1 MNSIFLRIFV
11 SFWVAMGL
19 IVVSGISLT
28 EYFAMERVRTIQVVD
43 GSDVA
48 DNALVAL
55 KKGGLPALQEWTRET
70 WNNEYGLGM
79 RTYVIDMHGVDILH
93 RPLLDRIERRVRR
106 MGALGF
112 LADADGNPPPL
123 IPDPLRATPQIVG
136 PDGAVYTFLFGYR
149 SWSPVGML
157 GGARENLLRLIIA
170 LGVSALISWWLAR
183 YLSRPVMSL
192 QQSTRALAAGHL
204 DTRVAPDVTQRSD
217 ELGVLA
223 RDFDQ
228 MAERLR
234 QLLAA
239 KEQLLRYVSHELRSP
254 LARLRVALSLA
265 RREGADI
272 GREMDRMELETER
285 LDTMIG
291 QILRLS
297 SLATDDPSVV
307 RQRIELG
314 HLLSEVV
321 DDARLEARADNK
333 TVEFTHA
340 PALHAE
346 VLGNHELL
354 RSAIENVVRNAIRF
368 TDSASK
374 VDVGLEVRSAQ
385 AVVTIRDQGCGVPEH
400 ELEKIFEPFHRVPG
414 ANSKGSTGGG
424 LGLTIAARVV
434 SVYGGKVHAR
444 NAPDKGLIVEI
455 QLPLAA

>member
-1 MNSIFLRIFV
+1 MNSIFLRIFL
-11 SFWVAMGL
+11 SFWLAMGL
-19 IVVSGISLT
+19 IVVAGIALT

-43 GSDVA
+43 ASDVA
-48 DNALVAL
+48 DSALIAL

-70 WNNEYGLGM
+70 WESEYRLGM

-149 SWSPVGML
+149 SWSPL
-157 GGARENLLRLIIA
+157 GVLGPARENLIRLIIA
-170 LGVSALISWWLAR
+170 LGVSAMISWWLAR
-183 YLSRPVMSL
+183 YLSKPVTSL
-192 QQSTRALAAGHL
+192 QASTRALAAGHL
-204 DTRVAPDVTQRSD
+204 DTRVAPDIAQRSD

-223 RDFDQ
+223 RDFDR

-265 RREGADI
+265 RRDGADI
-272 GREMDRMELETER
+272 SREMDRMERETER

-297 SLATDDPSVV
+297 SLATDDPNLG

-333 TVEFTHA
+333 TVEFT
-340 PALHAE
+340 PAVHAE

-354 RSAIENVVRNAIRF
+354 RSAIENVIRNAIRF
-368 TDSASK
+368 TDNASK
-374 VDVGLEVRSAQ
+374 IDVGLEIRARQ
-385 AVVTIRDQGCGVPEH
+385 AVVTIRDQGCGVPET

-414 ANSKGSTGGG
+414 ANDRGSTGGG

-434 SVYGGKVHAR
+434 TVYGGRVHAR

-455 QLPLAA
+455 ELPLAA

>member
-1 MNSIFLRIFV
+1 MNSIFLRIFL
-11 SFWVAMGL
+11 SFWLAMGL
-19 IVVSGISLT
+19 IVVGGIALT
-28 EYFAMERVRTIQVVD
+28 EYFAMERVRTVQGVD
-43 GSDVA
+43 ASDVA
-48 DNALVAL
+48 DSALIAL
-55 KKGGLPALQEWTRET
+55 KKGGLPALQEWTRDIWKDEMD
-70 WNNEYGLGM
+70 LGM

-106 MGALGF
+106 MAALGF
-112 LADADGNPPPL
+112 LADADGNAPPL
-123 IPDPLRATPQIVG
+123 MPDALRATPQIVG

-149 SWSPVGML
+149 PWSTFGAL
-157 GGARENLLRLIIA
+157 GAPRENVLRLIIA

-183 YLSRPVMSL
+183 YLSRPVTSL
-192 QQSTRALAAGHL
+192 QASTRALAAGHL
-204 DTRVAPDVTQRSD
+204 DTRVAPDIARRSD

-223 RDFDQ
+223 RDFDT

-234 QLLAA
+234 ELLAG
-239 KEQLLRYVSHELRSP
+239 KETLLRYVSHELRSP

-272 GREMDRMELETER
+272 SREMDRMERETER

-297 SLATDDPSVV
+297 SLANDDPSVV

-333 TVEFTHA
+333 TVEFT
-340 PALHAE
+340 PAVHAE

-354 RSAIENVVRNAIRF
+354 RSAIENVIRNAIRF
-368 TDSASK
+368 TENASK
-374 VDVGLEVRSAQ
+374 VDVGLEVRSRQ
-385 AVVTIRDQGCGVPEH
+385 AVVTIRDQGCGVPDN
-400 ELEKIFEPFHRVPG
+400 ELQKIFEPFHRVPG
-414 ANSKGSTGGG
+414 ANDRGSTGGG

-434 SVYGGKVHAR
+434 SVYGGRVHAR

-455 QLPLAA
+455 ELPLAA

>member
-1 MNSIFLRIFV
+1 MNSLFLRIFL
-11 SFWVAMGL
+11 SFWLAMGL
-19 IVVSGISLT
+19 IVVAGSTLT
-28 EYFAMERVRTIQVVD
+28 AFVVWQRTGTIQLID
-43 GSDVA
+43 ASDVA
-48 DNALVAL
+48 DNALVVL
-55 KKGGLPALQEWTRET
+55 KAGGLPALQDWTRER
-70 WNNEYGLGM
+70 WKRENGF
-79 RTYVIDMHGVDILH
+79 RTYVVDMHGVDILH
-93 RPLLDRIERRVRR
+93 RPLSERIEQRVRR

-123 IPDPLRATPQIVG
+123 IPDPLRSNPQIVG
-136 PDGAVYTFLFGYR
+136 PDGAVYTVLFYYIG
-149 SWSPVGML
+149 WSPIDMIGPP
-157 GGARENLLRLIIA
+157 GTAWLLLAIA
-170 LGVSALISWWLAR
+170 LSVSALACWWLAR
-183 YLSRPVMSL
+183 YLSRPVTSL
-192 QQSTRALAAGHL
+192 QASTRALAAGHL
-204 DTRVAPDVTQRSD
+204 NTRVAPDIAHRSD

-239 KEQLLRYVSHELRSP
+239 KETLLRYVSHELRSP

-265 RREGADI
+265 RREGADVA
-272 GREMDRMELETER
+272 REMDRMERETER

-297 SLATDDPSVV
+297 SLANDDPSLVK
-307 RQRIELG
+307 QRIELG

-333 TVEFTHA
+333 TVEFK
-340 PALHAE
+340 PAVQAE

-354 RSAIENVVRNAIRF
+354 RSAIENVIRNAIRF
-368 TDSASK
+368 TDNASQ

-385 AVVTIRDQGCGVPEH
+385 AVVTIRDQGCGVPDS

-414 ANSKGSTGGG
+414 ANDKGSTGGG

-434 SVYGGKVHAR
+434 SVYGGSVRAR
-444 NAPDKGLIVEI
+444 NAPDRGLIVEI
-455 QLPLAA
+455 ELPLAA